1 MEPVTLGNK
10 IYDIFREEQK
20 VVDDLRRRG
29 AVGEDFGKLIPKFG
43 VGDGVS
49 WMKQKYEL
57 SIVGENVE
65 TPRWGVVEKV
75 RLAHSGN
82 GTVWYDVRRSDGG
95 VTSLAEHVLEKLLS
109 DEEWAGEDSDYFEE
123 PDMVNHPPHYTSH
136 PSGVECIEITRHMTF
151 NLGNAYKYMWR
162 AGLKGGEDARIEDL
176 RKAVFYIEDE
186 ITRLENK

>member
-20 VVDDLRRRG
+20 VVDGLRRRG

-43 VGDGVS
+43 VGDRVS
-49 WMKQKYEL
+49 WNRQPFESRL
-57 SIVGENVE
+57 DIEDGVRVGTVSRVLLGQDGVTYFCEVARDSGGLVSARENVF
-65 TPRWGVVEKV
+65 TLV
-75 RLAHSGN
+75 
-82 GTVWYDVRRSDGG
+82 
-95 VTSLAEHVLEKLLS
+95 
-109 DEEWAGEDSDYFEE
+109 EDSV
-123 PDMVNHPPHYTSH
+123 DMVNHPPHYTSH
-136 PSGVECIEITRHMTF
+136 PSGVECIEVVRHYSF
-151 NLGNAYKYMWR
+151 PIGSAIKYLWR